1 MFTTVGVGIVDAQST
16 VESVGRSIPFNTRN
30 TIAIGSITIVAI
42 RIAILTTHIPSR
54 AVSIR
59 STGRASTVIDLE
71 PSIATGAST
80 VSSHTDIATGGAVLT
95 G

>member
-1 MFTTVGVGIVDAQST
+1 MFTAVGVGIVDAESA
-16 VESVGRSIPFNTRN
+16 VESVGRSVPLNARN
-30 TIAIGSITIVAI
+30 TIAIGSVTIVAI
-42 RIAILTTHIPSR
+42 RIAIQTTHVSPP